1 MSSCIEERNKVR
13 YRNTE
18 NLKIDN
24 YTFQRGNKSKYL
36 AVVVTE
42 NSEIKYKIKI
52 RITAGNGRYLMFMK
66 LLKSAAVSRKTK
78 LSIGQ

>member
-18 NLKIDN
+18 NLKIDD
-24 YTFQRGNKSKYL
+24 YTFQRENKSKYL

-42 NSEIKYKIKI
+42 NSEIKCKIKI
-52 RITAGNGRYLMFMK
+52 RIIAGNGSYRMFIK
-66 LLKSAAVSRKTK
+66 LLKSTAVSRKTK